1 MREAM
6 RPDMH
11 HEPGLYT
18 WKNRWLRGSVLIVG
32 GTVVVALLIGF
43 VWLPS
48 MHGDFTSDGI
58 WSSICRAAG
67 VPQQWGG
74 RRENAPPAAR
84 TTDVVLARSMARP
97 GSDEDVGLGATV
109 ALQCTVCHGVRGVT
123 GTNAPNLAGQ
133 YREVL
138 VKQLNDYRSGNRI
151 NAVMQA
157 FAGTLSPSAID
168 EVAAYYAYLP
178 RATNP
183 LAVAVPRLVRVGDP
197 MRNIA
202 PCATCHGGIDHK
214 LGAPWLEAMPNDYL
228 RTQLTAFA
236 SGERHN
242 DSHSQM
248 RNMARRLTAG
258 EVDALVAYYGR
269 R

>member
-1 MREAM
+1 MNS
-6 RPDMH
+6 
-11 HEPGLYT
+11 EPRLYA
-18 WKNRWLRGSVLIVG
+18 WKNRWLRGSVLVVG
-32 GTVVVALLIGF
+32 GTVFASLLIGF
-43 VWLPS
+43 VWLPA
-48 MHGDFTSDGI
+48 MHGDFTAEGI

-67 VPQQWGG
+67 VPERWGG
-74 RRENAPPAAR
+74 REDTPLAAR
-84 TTDVVLARSMARP
+84 TTDVVLARSMARA

-109 ALQCTVCHGVRGVT
+109 ALQCTVCHGVRGLT
-123 GTNAPNLAGQ
+123 GSNAPNLAGQ

-138 VKQLNDYRSGNRI
+138 VKQLNDYRSGDRI
-151 NAVMQA
+151 NSVMQA
-157 FAGTLSPSAID
+157 FATNLSPAAIE
-168 EVAAYYAYLP
+168 EVAAYYAFLP
-178 RATNP
+178 RASNP
-183 LAVAVPRLVRVGDP
+183 LTVAVPKLVRVGDP

-202 PCATCHGGIDHK
+202 PCAACHGGIDHK

-228 RTQLTAFA
+228 RLQLMAFA

-258 EVDALVAYYGR
+258 EVEALVAYYGR